1 MWKWDPAHG
10 KGLHAR
16 CAAPLALPHFASP
29 LCCFTLLLHC
39 RPPLAVDAFN
49 ENYLNDEDD
58 FMGDEFG
65 QGVDSDDGDNY
76 ENDIDIIT
84 ENQIKKEKSDYEH
97 SDVNEDNIRIT
108 SPYLTKYEKARIIGT
123 RALQISLNA
132 PLTIPIETQGGEV
145 SNGKNEYDNYLNN
158 DPLVIAEKE
167 LHNKSIPFILRRYL
181 PNGSYEDWKLDELII
196 D

>member
-1 MWKWDPAHG
+1 MDG
-10 KGLHAR
+10 
-16 CAAPLALPHFASP
+16 
-29 LCCFTLLLHC
+29 
-39 RPPLAVDAFN
+39 FN
-49 ENYLNDEDD
+49 ENYLNDDDD

-84 ENQIKKEKSDYEH
+84 DNQIKKEKSDYEN
-97 SDVNEDNIRIT
+97 SEGNDENIRIT

-132 PLTIPIETQGGEV
+132 PLTIPIETQGIEV